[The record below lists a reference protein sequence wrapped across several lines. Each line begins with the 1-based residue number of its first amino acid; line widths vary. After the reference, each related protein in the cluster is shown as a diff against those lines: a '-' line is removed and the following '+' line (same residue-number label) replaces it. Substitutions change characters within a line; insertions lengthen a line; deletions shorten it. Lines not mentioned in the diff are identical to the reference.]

1 MQFSGDKEERRKQM
15 EDLETE
21 REETERKRKEK
32 ESRMEERRRAITG
45 KRGKRRVE
53 HLHAGSIDSRS

>member
-1 MQFSGDKEERRKQM
+1 M
-15 EDLETE
+15 EDLEIE